1 MNPIKLSRRAAA
13 LRIDPATAEIT
24 WSWGQIMDP
33 YGDDPD
39 LPEEYQC
46 VGRLYFARAAG
57 DTVWVDFND
66 LPGPIVDALW
76 KRMEAE

>member
-1 MNPIKLSRRAAA
+1 MNLIRVSRKAAA

-46 VGRLYFARAAG
+46 VGRLYFARAPDG
-57 DTVWVDFND
+57 EWVSFYD
-66 LPGPIVDALW
+66 LPAATKDALW